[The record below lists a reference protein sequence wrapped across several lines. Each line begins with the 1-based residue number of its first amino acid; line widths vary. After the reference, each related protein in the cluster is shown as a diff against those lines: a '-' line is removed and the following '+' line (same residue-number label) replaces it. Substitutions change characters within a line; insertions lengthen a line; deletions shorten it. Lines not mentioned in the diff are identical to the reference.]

1 MENITTNPVNSLDV
15 STPVVSGIDAL
26 QYFAQSGAFYDRF
39 YESLMDQIEDKKAY
53 FKKLNYQ
60 YADNDIIVKINEIEV
75 QYSGMGRDGFHW
87 FYHEF
92 FRCAFKDCEK
102 SPNIHNIRIQVNA
115 VGIYTLGLKS
125 LIEYINKVF
134 LKDLTM
140 NIFPITR
147 IDLNMFVQHDFKYLR
162 KEMILSKKKD
172 HHANIAEHASAYE
185 LETYYVGKKPFLLR
199 IYNKRNELKQATQIK
214 RELMI
219 NHFGVNGLDMEQ
231 PIFNVEFEFHREYL
245 KTFGIDTVDQALQR
259 AETLFKHA
267 CDQVRLLDLSTIT
280 EDQINTPN
288 RRRAETLPIWKHIK
302 DSYSIKEFMQV
313 DTPLEKIEKITYR
326 YSLEDAEKSMKKVLT
341 RLFIHENA
349 PTMYFMLDVLQK
361 ARDDYDLRQNLKN
374 LHEEYKEKPDFETE
388 LKTYSDEGLQNFANS
403 LSKEMHTIP
412 QSDPLHSELFEK
424 YVVVCRELDRRD
436 LDDQNPWK

>member
-1 MENITTNPVNSLDV
+1 MDTNLNDSVT

-26 QYFAQSGAFYDRF
+26 QYFAMSGGQYDRF

-92 FRCAFKDCEK
+92 FRVAFKDSEK
-102 SPNIHNIRIQVNA
+102 SPNIQNIRVQVNA

-125 LIEYINKVF
+125 QIEYINKVF

-147 IDLNMFVQHDFKYLR
+147 IDVNMFVQHDFSYLR

-172 HHANIAEHASAYE
+172 HHANIAEHASAYK

-199 IYNKRNELKQATQIK
+199 IYNKRTELKQATQIK
-214 RELMI
+214 RELMH

-231 PIFNVEFEFHREYL
+231 PIFNVEFEMHREYL
-245 KTFGIDTVDQALQR
+245 KTFGIDNVAQALQR

-288 RRRAETLPIWKHIK
+288 RRRAETLPIWKHIH

-341 RLFIHENA
+341 RLFIHDSI

-361 ARDDYDLRQNLKN
+361 ARDDYELRQNLKN

-388 LKTYSDEGLQNFANS
+388 LKTYSDEGLQNFESS
-403 LSKEMHTIP
+403 LSREMHAIP
-412 QSDPLHSELFEK
+412 KSDPLHAELFEK
-424 YVVVCRELDRRD
+424 YVAICRELDRRD
-436 LDDQNPWK
+436 LTDDIPF

>member
-1 MENITTNPVNSLDV
+1 MDTNSNDSVTLI
-15 STPVVSGIDAL
+15 PVVSGIDAL
-26 QYFAQSGAFYDRF
+26 QYFAHSGGQYDRF

-60 YADNDIIVKINEIEV
+60 YADNDIIVKINDIDV

-92 FRCAFKDCEK
+92 FRVAFKDSEK
-102 SPNIHNIRIQVNA
+102 SPNIQNIRVQVNA

-125 LIEYINKVF
+125 QIEYINKVF

-199 IYNKRNELKQATQIK
+199 IYNKRTELKQATQIK

-219 NHFGVNGLDMEQ
+219 NHFRVNGLDMEQ
-231 PIFNVEFEFHREYL
+231 PIFNVEFEMHREYL
-245 KTFGIDTVDQALQR
+245 KTFGIDTVNDALLR

-288 RRRAETLPIWKHIK
+288 RRRAETLPIWQHIK

-326 YSLEDAEKSMKKVLT
+326 YSLEDAEKSMKKVFT
-341 RLFIHENA
+341 RLFIHDSI

-361 ARDDYDLRQNLKN
+361 ARDAYELKQNIKN

-388 LKTYSDEGLQNFANS
+388 LKTYSDEGLQNFESS
-403 LSKEMHTIP
+403 LSKEMHAIP
-412 QSDPLHSELFEK
+412 KSDPLYGELFEK
-424 YVVVCRELDRRD
+424 YVAICRELDRRD
-436 LDDQNPWK
+436 LTDDIPF

>member
-1 MENITTNPVNSLDV
+1 MEMILPDLVK
-15 STPVVSGIDAL
+15 STPIVSGIDAL

-39 YESLMDQIEDKKAY
+39 YLSLMDQIEDKKAY

-60 YADNDIIVKINEIEV
+60 YADNDILVIINGIEV

-92 FRCAFKDCEK
+92 FRCAFKDSEK

-147 IDLNMFVQHDFKYLR
+147 IDLNTFVQHDFKYLS

-172 HHANIAEHASAYE
+172 HHSNIAEHASAYE

-199 IYNKRNELKQATQIK
+199 IYNKRTELKQATQIK

-219 NHFGVNGLDMEQ
+219 NHFGINGLDYEQ
-231 PIFNVEFEFHREYL
+231 PIFNVEFEMHREYL

-267 CDQVRLLDLSTIT
+267 CDQIRLLDLSTIT

-288 RRRAETLPIWKHIK
+288 RRRAETLPIWQHIK
-302 DSYSIKEFMQV
+302 DSYGITVE
-313 DTPLEKIEKITYR
+313 TPLEKIEKITYR
-326 YSLEDAEKSMKKVLT
+326 YSLEDAEKSMKKIIT
-341 RLFIHENA
+341 RLFIHDRQ
-349 PTMYFMLDVLQK
+349 PTLQFFLDVLHK
-361 ARDDYDLRQNLKN
+361 AREDFELRKHIKN
-374 LHEEYKEKPDFETE
+374 KFEEYQEETSFENE
-388 LKTYSDEGLQNFANS
+388 LKTYSDEGLQNLEAS
-403 LSKEMHTIP
+403 LSKEIHTVP

>member
-1 MENITTNPVNSLDV
+1 MDTNLNDSVTL
-15 STPVVSGIDAL
+15 TPVVSGIDAL
-26 QYFAQSGAFYDRF
+26 QYFAQSGGQYDRF

-60 YADNDIIVKINEIEV
+60 YADNDIIVKINDIEV

-92 FRCAFKDCEK
+92 FRVAFKDSEK
-102 SPNIHNIRIQVNA
+102 SPNIQNIRVQVNA

-125 LIEYINKVF
+125 QIEYINKVF

-147 IDLNMFVQHDFKYLR
+147 IDVNMFVQHDFKYLR

-199 IYNKRNELKQATQIK
+199 IYNKRTELKQASQIK

-231 PIFNVEFEFHREYL
+231 PIFNVEFEMHREYL

-288 RRRAETLPIWKHIK
+288 RRRAETLPIWKHIQ

-341 RLFIHENA
+341 RLFIHDSI

-361 ARDDYDLRQNLKN
+361 ARDDYELKQNLKN

-388 LKTYSDEGLQNFANS
+388 LKTYSDEGLQNFEAS
-403 LSKEMHTIP
+403 LSREMHAISK
-412 QSDPLHSELFEK
+412 SDPLYGELFEK
-424 YVVVCRELDRRD
+424 YVAICRELDRRD
-436 LDDQNPWK
+436 LTDDIPF

>member
-1 MENITTNPVNSLDV
+1 MDTNLNDSITL
-15 STPVVSGIDAL
+15 TPVVSGIDAL
-26 QYFAQSGAFYDRF
+26 QYFAMSGGQYDRF

-60 YADNDIIVKINEIEV
+60 YADNDIIVKINDIEV

-92 FRCAFKDCEK
+92 FRVAFKDSEK
-102 SPNIHNIRIQVNA
+102 SPNIQNIRVQVNA

-125 LIEYINKVF
+125 QIEYINKVF

-199 IYNKRNELKQATQIK
+199 IYNKRTELKQATQIK
-214 RELMI
+214 RQLMI

-231 PIFNVEFEFHREYL
+231 PIFNVEFEMHREYL

-288 RRRAETLPIWKHIK
+288 RRRAETLPIWKHIQN
-302 DSYSIKEFMQV
+302 SYSIKEFMQIN
-313 DTPLEKIEKITYR
+313 TPLEKIEKITYR

-341 RLFIHENA
+341 RLFIHDSI

-361 ARDDYDLRQNLKN
+361 ARDDYELKQRLKN

-388 LKTYSDEGLQNFANS
+388 LKTYSEEGLQNFEAS
-403 LSKEMHTIP
+403 LSREMHSISK
-412 QSDPLHSELFEK
+412 SDPLHGELFEK
-424 YVVVCRELDRRD
+424 YVAICRELDRRD
-436 LDDQNPWK
+436 LTDDIPF

>member
-1 MENITTNPVNSLDV
+1 MEMITSNHVN

-26 QYFAQSGAFYDRF
+26 QYFAMSGGQYDRF
-39 YESLMDQIEDKKAY
+39 YETLMDQIEDKKAY

-92 FRCAFKDCEK
+92 FRVAFKDSEK
-102 SPNIHNIRIQVNA
+102 SPNIQNIRVQVNA

-125 LIEYINKVF
+125 QIEYINKVF

-147 IDLNMFVQHDFKYLR
+147 IDVNMFVQHDFSYLR

-199 IYNKRNELKQATQIK
+199 IYNKRNELKQASQIK
-214 RELMI
+214 RELMH
-219 NHFGVNGLDMEQ
+219 NHFGINGLDLDQ
-231 PIFNVEFEFHREYL
+231 PIFNVEFEMHREYL
-245 KTFGIDTVDQALQR
+245 KTFGIDTINDALLR

-267 CDQVRLLDLSTIT
+267 CDQIRLLDLSTIT
-280 EDQINTPN
+280 EDQVNTPN
-288 RRRAETLPIWKHIK
+288 RRRAETLPIWQHIK
-302 DSYSIKEFMQV
+302 NSYSIKEFMQI

-341 RLFIHENA
+341 RLFIHDSI

-361 ARDDYDLRQNLKN
+361 ARDAYELKQNIKN
-374 LHEEYKEKPDFETE
+374 LHEEHKEKPDFETE
-388 LKTYSDEGLQNFANS
+388 LKTYSDEGLQNFEAS
-403 LSKEMHTIP
+403 LSREMHAIP
-412 QSDPLHSELFEK
+412 KSDPLHAELFEK
-424 YVVVCRELDRRD
+424 YLAVCRELDRRD
-436 LDDQNPWK
+436 LTDDIPF

>member
-1 MENITTNPVNSLDV
+1 MDTNSNDSITL
-15 STPVVSGIDAL
+15 TPVVSGIDAL
-26 QYFAQSGAFYDRF
+26 QYFAQSGGQYDRF

-60 YADNDIIVKINEIEV
+60 YADNDIIVKINDIEV

-92 FRCAFKDCEK
+92 FRVAFKDSEK
-102 SPNIHNIRIQVNA
+102 SPNIQNIRVQVNA

-125 LIEYINKVF
+125 QIEYINKVF

-199 IYNKRNELKQATQIK
+199 IYNKRTELKQATHIK

-231 PIFNVEFEFHREYL
+231 PIFNVEFEMHREYL
-245 KTFGIDTVDQALQR
+245 KTFGIDTINDALLR

-288 RRRAETLPIWKHIK
+288 RRRAETLPIWQHIK

-326 YSLEDAEKSMKKVLT
+326 YSLEDAEKSMRKVLT
-341 RLFIHENA
+341 RLFIHNSI

-361 ARDDYDLRQNLKN
+361 ARDSYELKQNIKN

-388 LKTYSDEGLQNFANS
+388 LKTYSDEGLQNFEAS
-403 LSKEMHTIP
+403 LSREMHAISK
-412 QSDPLHSELFEK
+412 SDPLHGELFEK
-424 YVVVCRELDRRD
+424 YVAICRELDRRD
-436 LDDQNPWK
+436 LTDDIPF

>member
-1 MENITTNPVNSLDV
+1 MDTNLHDSIT

-60 YADNDIIVKINEIEV
+60 YADNDIIVKINDIEV
-75 QYSGMGRDGFHW
+75 QYSGIGRDGFHW

-92 FRCAFKDCEK
+92 FRVAFKDSEK
-102 SPNIHNIRIQVNA
+102 SPNIQNIRVQVNA

-125 LIEYINKVF
+125 QIEYINKVF

-147 IDLNMFVQHDFKYLR
+147 IDVNMFVQHDFKYLR

-219 NHFGVNGLDMEQ
+219 NHFGINGLNMEQ
-231 PIFNVEFEFHREYL
+231 PIFNVEFEMHREYL

-267 CDQVRLLDLSTIT
+267 CDQVRILDLSTIT

-288 RRRAETLPIWKHIK
+288 RRRAETLPIWQHIK
-302 DSYSIKEFMQV
+302 DSYNITEFMQV

-326 YSLEDAEKSMKKVLT
+326 YSLEDAEKSMKKIIT
-341 RLFIHENA
+341 RLLIHHNE
-349 PTMYFMLDVLQK
+349 PTWLFFLDVFQRAKEDFALK
-361 ARDDYDLRQNLKN
+361 QNLKN
-374 LHEEYKEKPDFETE
+374 LHEQHKEETSYEDE
-388 LKTYSDEGLQNFANS
+388 LKRYSDEGLQIFEAK
-403 LSKEMHTIP
+403 LSREMHAIP
-412 QSDPLHSELFEK
+412 KSDPLHAELFER
-424 YVVVCRELDRRD
+424 YVAICAELDRRD
-436 LDDQNPWK
+436 LTDDIPF

>member
-1 MENITTNPVNSLDV
+1 MENTTTNAVNSLD
-15 STPVVSGIDAL
+15 SLTPVVSGIDAF

-39 YESLMDQIEDKKAY
+39 FLSLMDQIEDKKAY

-60 YADNDIIVKINEIEV
+60 YTDNDIIVKINDIEV

-92 FRCAFKDCEK
+92 FRVAFKDTEK
-102 SPNIHNIRIQVNA
+102 SPNIQNIRIQVNA
-115 VGIYTLGLKS
+115 VGIYTLGLKP

-172 HHANIAEHASAYE
+172 HHSNIAEHASAYE

-219 NHFGVNGLDMEQ
+219 NHFGVNGLDMDQ
-231 PIFNVEFEFHREYL
+231 PIFNVEFEMHREYL

-288 RRRAETLPIWKHIK
+288 RRRADTLPIWKHIK
-302 DSYSIKEFMQV
+302 DSYSIKEFMQI

-326 YSLEDAEKSMKKVLT
+326 YSLEDAEKSIKKIIT
-341 RLFIHENA
+341 RLFIHDRQ
-349 PTMYFMLDVLQK
+349 PTLQFFLDVLHK
-361 ARDDYDLRQNLKN
+361 AQDDFELRQCIKN
-374 LHEEYKEKPDFETE
+374 KFEDHQEEMSYENEVKN
-388 LKTYSDEGLQNFANS
+388 YSDEGLQNLEAS
-403 LSKEMHTIP
+403 LSREMHSYPKTDP
-412 QSDPLHSELFEK
+412 QYQILFEK
-424 YVVVCRELDRRD
+424 YLVVCRELDRRN

>member
-1 MENITTNPVNSLDV
+1 MDTNLNDSVT

-26 QYFAQSGAFYDRF
+26 QYFAQSGGQYDRF

-60 YADNDIIVKINEIEV
+60 YADNDIIVKINDIEV

-92 FRCAFKDCEK
+92 FRVAFKDSEK
-102 SPNIHNIRIQVNA
+102 SPNIQNIRVQVNA

-125 LIEYINKVF
+125 QIEYINKVF

-147 IDLNMFVQHDFKYLR
+147 IDVNMFVQHDFKYLR

-199 IYNKRNELKQATQIK
+199 IYNKRTELKQATQIK

-231 PIFNVEFEFHREYL
+231 PIFNVEFEMHREYL
-245 KTFGIDTVDQALQR
+245 KTFGIDTINDALLR
-259 AETLFKHA
+259 AETLFKYA

-288 RRRAETLPIWKHIK
+288 RRRAETLPIWQHIK

-313 DTPLEKIEKITYR
+313 NTPLEKIEKITYR
-326 YSLEDAEKSMKKVLT
+326 YSLEDAEKSIKKVLT
-341 RLFIHENA
+341 RLFIHDSI

-361 ARDDYDLRQNLKN
+361 ARESYELKQNIKN
-374 LHEEYKEKPDFETE
+374 LHEEYKEKPDFESE
-388 LKTYSDEGLQNFANS
+388 LKTYSDEGLQNFEAS
-403 LSKEMHTIP
+403 LSREMHAISK
-412 QSDPLHSELFEK
+412 SDPQYGELFEK
-424 YVVVCRELDRRD
+424 YLAICHELDRRD
-436 LDDQNPWK
+436 LTDDIPF